1 MTGLEDYTDDR
12 QSQQKQ
18 THITFS
24 NVDHP
29 DSRGDYAEEEKMRK
43 HYQAAKSLKDTSV
56 NRKRIVGDFLVAVD
70 KEVTQ
75 GNEGAIE
82 ELFEGFSG

>member
-29 DSRGDYAEEEKMRK
+29 DSRGDYAEEERMRK
-43 HYQAAKSLKDTSV
+43 HYRAAKSLKDTSV
-56 NRKRIVGDFLVAVD
+56 NRKKIVGDFLVAVE
-70 KEVTQ
+70 KEVVE
-75 GNEGAIE
+75 NEEDAIE
-82 ELFEGFSG
+82 EFLEAFSG